1 MSNLNTQI
9 LPVIP
14 QPRRFHL
21 MSGKLKLDRNTK
33 IILPNP
39 VTESQRFSAHLIQEQ
54 AKSLTGVAI
63 PIQEEDSCNEP
74 GLRIVFGKFD
84 QYESKL
90 GEEGYSIAIGSPELR
105 IDIVQQRNPGAENT
119 MEPIVVIGANTD
131 RGMFYGV
138 QTLLQL
144 MEKKGNRIYLPQIII
159 EDYPLY
165 KIRGVSDD
173 ISRGQISTLDD
184 FKNIIRTLA
193 QYKIN
198 FYLPYIEDMFSFD
211 KYPEIGLGR
220 GALTKDEARE
230 LVAYAKQYQIE
241 IVPIFECLGHQ
252 ERMLRIP
259 SLNHL
264 AERPE
269 NPWCLSPV
277 VEEVYSFLADCIQGL
292 AEVFPSPYF
301 CIGCDETDD
310 LGKGKS
316 KDLAAKIGKDGVFA
330 QHILKVK
337 EIVDRFGKQTW
348 MYADMPFNLEYPNLL
363 AKLPKDIVMIN
374 WIYIPAADYARAH
387 AIQRSGYPQIVSPA
401 LHNWGRIFPDCET
414 ASKNVNQLLNVGYK
428 TGAIGAIQSSWGDGG
443 CENYREFNWYSY
455 AQAAEAS
462 WNPDKLN
469 RDWFDSVYF
478 PQFYGTKDKSIQ
490 KLHQK
495 LAESNRYF
503 RFYYATTAFVLWQD
517 QLERRATNM
526 LSNRT
531 LRGKRLAKIYQD
543 CQKLFPQAE
552 KTVTRHRDHLDL
564 FKFVIDRIK
573 LLSMRLQVPDRM
585 EQAMN
590 TLENQEIPGTVKL
603 ETLETLIAFVNE
615 QKTLLDQLK
624 PEFERLWL
632 IYNKRPMVEVN
643 LAKYDTLHLYYDSIL
658 TDAKMMINWLK
669 VVSRL

>member
-1 MSNLNTQI
+1 MSNSTTQI

-21 MSGKLKLDRNTK
+21 LSGKLRLDRNTR
-33 IILPNP
+33 IILTHS
-39 VTESQRFSAHLIQEQ
+39 VTESQRFSAHLIQEKV
-54 AKSLTGVAI
+54 KSLTGLEI
-63 PIQEEDSCNEP
+63 PIREEDYTYET
-74 GLRIVFGKFD
+74 GIRIHMGKS
-84 QYESKL
+84 QTYEQKL
-90 GEEGYSIAIGSPELR
+90 DEEGYILAIGTPETHSTELPDKVDNTS
-105 IDIVQQRNPGAENT
+105 IDK
-119 MEPIVVIGANTD
+119 EPMIMIGANTD
-131 RGMFYGV
+131 RGIFYGV

-144 MEKKGNRIYLPQIII
+144 MEKKGNSIYLPQLII

-165 KIRGVSDD
+165 KIRGISDD

-184 FKNIIRTLA
+184 FKHIIRQLA
-193 QYKIN
+193 AYKIN

-211 KYPEIGLGR
+211 KYPEIGQGR

-230 LVAYAKQYQIE
+230 LVAYAKKYQIE

-259 SLNHL
+259 ALNHL

-277 VEEVYSFLADCIQGL
+277 VDEVYSFLADCIQEL

-316 KDLAAKIGKDGVFA
+316 KDLAQKIGKDGVFA

-387 AIQRSGYPQIVSPA
+387 AIQSSGYPQIVSPA
-401 LHNWGRIFPDCET
+401 LHNWGRIFPDFDT
-414 ASKNVNQLLNVGYK
+414 ASRNVNHLLNVGYK

-455 AQAAEAS
+455 AQAADAS
-462 WNPDKLN
+462 WNPDQLN
-469 RDWFDSVYF
+469 RDWFDTVYF
-478 PQFYGTKDKSIQ
+478 PQFYGTKDKAIQ

-495 LAESNRYF
+495 LVESNKDF
-503 RFYYATTAFVLWQD
+503 KFYHATTAFVLWQD
-517 QLERRATNM
+517 QLERRPTNI

-531 LRGKRLAKIYQD
+531 LRGKRLAKIYLD
-543 CQKLFPQAE
+543 CQKLFPQAQ
-552 KTVTRHRDHLDL
+552 KTVTRHQDHLDL
-564 FKFVIDRIK
+564 FKFVMERIK
-573 LLSMRLQVPDRM
+573 LLSMRLQVPERM

-590 TLENQEIPGTVKL
+590 TLENQKIPVSDKL
-603 ETLETLIAFVNE
+603 ETLETLVAFVTE
-615 QKTLLDQLK
+615 QKTMLDQLK

-632 IYNKRPMVEVN
+632 IYNKRPMVAVN
-643 LAKYDTLHLYYDSIL
+643 LEKYDTLHLYYNSII